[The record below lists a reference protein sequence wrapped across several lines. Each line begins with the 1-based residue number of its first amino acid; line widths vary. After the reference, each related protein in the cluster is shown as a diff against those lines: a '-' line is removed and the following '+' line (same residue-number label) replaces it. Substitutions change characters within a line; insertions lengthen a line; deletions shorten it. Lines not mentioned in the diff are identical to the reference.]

1 MKYLLDTNICI
12 YLIKRQYPEVLAKLL
27 KVGFYNI
34 GISSITLAELEY
46 GIANSTRRMESQ
58 TALLEFILPFEILD
72 FTYNAA
78 SFYGRI
84 RKELKDKGQ
93 PIGDMDMLI
102 AAVAMANDLAVV
114 TNNEK
119 EFRRISGLRVENWKS
134 GANA

>member
-1 MKYLLDTNICI
+1 VKYLLDTNICI
-12 YLIKRQYPEVLAKLL
+12 YLIKKQHPEIVSKLL
-27 KVGFYNI
+27 KVGFDRI
-34 GISSITLAELEY
+34 GISTITLAELEF
-46 GIANSTRRMESQ
+46 GVANSSRSIEAQ

-102 AAVAMANDLAVV
+102 AAVAMANELIIV

-119 EFRRISGLRVENWKS
+119 EFRRISGLKVDNWKE
-134 GANA
+134 